1 MSSRER
7 WPSASNPQTPTV
19 LAAFATRL
27 SDTVSEL
34 QALSDQAFMPSVLCL
49 PGADRDS
56 AFTNQSSGS
65 QKVAFQLRDRGCRSS
80 LTTGGSQ
87 ATRKSILVLLLFD
100 FPDEPS
106 LTPIIYPLT
115 PFDIATRQKTLPCA
129 KCFSDKFICMRFPKK
144 RRFYIQ
150 TRPKLRPKS

>member
-1 MSSRER
+1 MSSRKR

-65 QKVAFQLRDRGCRSS
+65 QKVAVQLRDRGCRSV
-80 LTTGGSQ
+80 LTTGRLEPPGTHTST
-87 ATRKSILVLLLFD
+87 ARIAPGLLSDFLMSTRSPPSYTHRPLLTLRLVRKRSRAQNVFPINSFVCVFQKSDVFTYKHAQ
-100 FPDEPS
+100 S
-106 LTPIIYPLT
+106 
-115 PFDIATRQKTLPCA
+115 
-129 KCFSDKFICMRFPKK
+129 
-144 RRFYIQ
+144 
-150 TRPKLRPKS
+150 